1 MAKTTVSSHW
11 RDGIA
16 GLGAFLFWAWILA
29 FATNANAQSP
39 PAPAQTDDHVTSEV
53 GERAIS
59 IGVKPAAA
67 PAQPT
72 PDLPSSE
79 SLSAIASPPPPE
91 QFQDRRHAVIIGIN
105 EYQKPDLNLRFC
117 KPDALLMYD
126 ILTDPERGG
135 IPRENTRLLLDAE
148 ASRKNIELAFDDLIT
163 NAHPDDMVFVY
174 YSGHGAPGDNNLFFW
189 VTHDANLDRL
199 RVTSLSNDRIAEF
212 LHDVRSNRMVQFLDC
227 CYSLG
232 TVAGRTGP
240 VPMPSGDPFSSLVS
254 QGRVTFTATSGKEK
268 AIELAN
274 LGHGAF
280 TYYLGEGLQGKAD
293 SNLDGWVDVDEAWAY
308 LNNKVTREAEKQG
321 LPQHPYRFGASTFG
335 LRLTRDPAAAERL
348 GPLES
353 GLQLL
358 LANKQITKLEYNEC
372 IRILSSGPGNAPE
385 EHRATMDL
393 AEGEITPAQWR
404 RVIARRRTGS
414 ESVATPAAPESTP
427 PPPPTPPPPTPSPI
441 PTLSPTPLPTPV
453 IVMASPW
460 SRMGDRERLKILAR
474 AIEKYHQDTQI
485 VPEPSG
491 DWFRALVENP
501 GIAGWNGPYLSISA
515 THPPIDRFNTPL
527 VYETRTVRLPGRPP
541 TLKIKV
547 ISCGADGINDHG
559 SKNDLMEELSL
570 RGSGR

>member
-1 MAKTTVSSHW
+1 MMKSSVSTFS
-11 RDGIA
+11 RNGKGGI
-16 GLGAFLFWAWILA
+16 GGWLLGAWLLA
-29 FATNANAQSP
+29 FAFGANGQLFSATVQ
-39 PAPAQTDDHVTSEV
+39 AGDRATSEV

-59 IGVKPAAA
+59 IGTQPAATSAPSPSDSA
-67 PAQPT
+67 PA
-72 PDLPSSE
+72 
-79 SLSAIASPPPPE
+79 PPE
-91 QFQDRRHAVIIGIN
+91 KIKDRRHAVIIGIN

-148 ASRKNIELAFDDLIT
+148 ASRSNIELAFDDLIT

-189 VTHDANLDRL
+189 VTHDANIDRL

-240 VPMPSGDPFSSLVS
+240 VPMPSGDPFGSLVS

-268 AIELAN
+268 AIELSS

-280 TYYLGEGLQGKAD
+280 TYYLAEGLRGNAD
-293 SNLDGWVDVDEAWAY
+293 TNLDGWVDVDEAWAY

-321 LPQHPYRFGASTFG
+321 MPQHPYRFGASTFG
-335 LRLTRDPAAAERL
+335 LRLTRDPASGERL

-358 LANKQITKLEYNEC
+358 LGDKQITRIEYNEC
-372 IRILSSGPGNAPE
+372 IRILSGGAGDAPE
-385 EHRATMDL
+385 EHRATLDL
-393 AEGEITPAQWR
+393 ARGELTPEQWR

-414 ESVATPAAPESTP
+414 ETLPTSAASDGTP

-441 PTLSPTPLPTPV
+441 PTLTPTPLPTPA
-453 IVMASPW
+453 IVMDSPW
-460 SRMGDRERLKILAR
+460 SRMGDRERLKVLTR
-474 AIEKYHQDTQI
+474 AIEKYHQDTQS
-485 VPEPSG
+485 VPESSSN
-491 DWFRALVENP
+491 WFRALVENP
-501 GIAGWNGPYLSISA
+501 AVAGWNGPYLSISA

-541 TLKIKV
+541 TLKIRV
-547 ISCGADGINDHG
+547 ISCGADGIFDHG
-559 SKNDLMEELSL
+559 SKNDLMEEISL
-570 RGSGR
+570 RGGTR